1 MIGRRAPIIM
11 VIGDLAQIGVEA
23 NDKKKKKKLEKLFY
37 VLLCDDPLF
46 FK

>member
-23 NDKKKKKKLEKLFY
+23 NDKKKKIRKII
-37 VLLCDDPLF
+37 LCIIM
-46 FK
+46 